1 MKYVNFCL
9 GTILTL
15 VLTSGSVKQT
25 TPSVGYYPGE
35 TIPDI
40 VLTGLNG
47 DQVRLNE
54 YKGRKVVVNFW
65 ASYDAQSRATNVK
78 LYNYI
83 KMNDIDVSFVSISL
97 DENSNVAKR
106 TWTMD
111 NLETISQFC
120 EIEGSAS
127 ALYRDF
133 KLNRGFRSYLIDEE
147 GVIVAMN
154 ITPEDLGIL
163 L

>member
-65 ASYDAQSRATNVK
+65 ASYDAQS
-78 LYNYI
+78 
-83 KMNDIDVSFVSISL
+83 SH
-97 DENSNVAKR
+97 
-106 TWTMD
+106 
-111 NLETISQFC
+111 QC
-120 EIEGSAS
+120 Q
-127 ALYRDF
+127 
-133 KLNRGFRSYLIDEE
+133 
-147 GVIVAMN
+147 VIQ
-154 ITPEDLGIL
+154 LH
-163 L
+163 